1 MEFYDESDLELIVA
15 RSANLLGVQLDSSE
29 PRKSLGVLAAHLE
42 S

>member
-29 PRKSLGVLAAHLE
+29 PRKLGVLAAHLE